1 MSATP
6 VNSRLEIEADS
17 EARDLARMNAAR
29 PAMVRDPKAKPRP
42 PRVVSASELL
52 KADFP
57 PRDMLLSPWLE
68 SQSLSM
74 IHSWRGTGK
83 THVAMGIA
91 YALASGGAFL
101 DWKASVPV
109 PVLYLDGEMP
119 GVALRSRLA
128 LIVASN
134 HEEPAEGFL
143 RFLTPDFQPDG
154 VMPNLAE
161 IEGQDAIEPLL
172 GDARVI
178 VVDNLSCLVRGGK
191 ENEGDS
197 WVPLAEWA
205 LRMRSSG
212 RSVIFIHHSGKG
224 GQQRGTSK
232 REDLLDVVIQ
242 LKRPADYLP
251 TQGARFEIHF
261 EKARALYGKDVTAL
275 EVTLNT
281 VSGSQQWDT
290 RTVEVASDTQM
301 IELANL
307 GLCQADIAKELGV
320 NRSTV
325 CRGLGKATE
334 EGRYTPKQKMPKPSK
349 STDSRKRAGGDRD

>member
-1 MSATP
+1 MNAP
-6 VNSRLEIEADS
+6 SRLEIEADT
-17 EARDLARMNAAR
+17 EARQLAQMRAAR
-29 PAMVRDPKAKPRP
+29 EPKAKPRP

-52 KADFP
+52 GADFP

-91 YALASGGAFL
+91 YALASGGTFL
-101 DWKASVPV
+101 GWNASAPV

-119 GVALRSRLA
+119 GVALRERLA
-128 LIVASN
+128 RIVASN
-134 HEEPAEGFL
+134 DREPAEGFL

-161 IEGQDAIEPLL
+161 IEGQDAIESLL

-197 WVPLAEWA
+197 WVPIAEWA
-205 LRMRSSG
+205 LRMRATG

-224 GQQRGTSK
+224 GAQRGTSK
-232 REDLLDVVIQ
+232 REDLLDVVIL
-242 LKRPADYLP
+242 LKRPADYVTP
-251 TQGARFEIHF
+251 QGARFEIHF
-261 EKARALYGKDVTAL
+261 EKARALYGQDVAAV
-275 EVTLNT
+275 EVTLST
-281 VSGSQQWDT
+281 DGGSQKWCS
-290 RTVEVASDTQM
+290 RTVEAASDTQM

-307 GLCQADIAKELGV
+307 GLHQADIARELGV

-325 CRGLGKATE
+325 CRGLAKATE
-334 EGRYTPKQKMPKPSK
+334 DGRFVPKRKATPSK
-349 STDSRKRAGGDRD
+349 SPDSQKRASGDHD